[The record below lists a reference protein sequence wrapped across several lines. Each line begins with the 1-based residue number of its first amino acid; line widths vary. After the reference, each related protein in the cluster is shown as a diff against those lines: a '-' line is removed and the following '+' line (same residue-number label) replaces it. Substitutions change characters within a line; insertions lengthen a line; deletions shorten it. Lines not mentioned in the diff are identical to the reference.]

1 MNNSNLII
9 QPKVFEDESIEYEL
23 AVMKEKLN
31 VAIECADWNLLDP
44 EVLKLCSE
52 LNELINQLLLA
63 NL

>member
-1 MNNSNLII
+1 MNKTNLII

-23 AVMKEKLN
+23 AIMKEKLN

-44 EVLKLCSE
+44 EVLRLSNE
-52 LNELINQLLLA
+52 LNELINRLLLM

>member
-1 MNNSNLII
+1 MNKTNLII

-23 AVMKEKLN
+23 SAMKEKLN

-44 EVLKLCSE
+44 EVLKLSNE
-52 LNELINQLLLA
+52 LNELINRLLLM

>member
-1 MNNSNLII
+1 MNYTNLI

-44 EVLKLCSE
+44 EVLKLSDE
-52 LNELINQLLLA
+52 LNELINKILLM